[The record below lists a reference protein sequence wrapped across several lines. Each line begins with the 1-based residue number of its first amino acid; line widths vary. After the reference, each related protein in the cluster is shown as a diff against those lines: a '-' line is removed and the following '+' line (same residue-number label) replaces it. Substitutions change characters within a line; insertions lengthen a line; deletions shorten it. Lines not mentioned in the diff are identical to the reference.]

1 MSVSVCAKGGLRPA
15 FLRLPSRLPSRPAR
29 AVRAYEKFGFER
41 EGEECTAIGD
51 GYYMD
56 DYIYSYRLQK

>member
-1 MSVSVCAKGGLRPA
+1 MAYDLEEAGRKGA
-15 FLRLPSRLPSRPAR
+15 SRVYLTVNKNNAR